1 MHIINYIFIWSSE
14 SEDSDT
20 SIEQSYQFSV
30 DPSNSKEIND
40 LETEQQQGE
49 EESDVEKDLFEKENS
64 PVTEDKE
71 EDIYFN
77 NNVNSDSDGSFDES
91 DSSSESF
98 YSFESETENSERRVA
113 FGSVKSLVQEEKYNH
128 TIEGKFSTI
137 LLISILVLFF

>member
-30 DPSNSKEIND
+30 DPSNFKEIND

-98 YSFESETENSERRVA
+98 
-113 FGSVKSLVQEEKYNH
+113 
-128 TIEGKFSTI
+128 
-137 LLISILVLFF
+137 